1 MSGVR
6 RVLAITHPDNAASI
20 RLLGRLRFRLEG
32 QVGMSAAGPETNVF
46 AQDRT
51 GGDASRGPA

>member
-1 MSGVR
+1 VR

-20 RLLGRLRFRLEG
+20 RLLGRLRVRLEG

-46 AQDRT
+46 AQDGT
-51 GGDASRGPA
+51 GGDAPRGPA